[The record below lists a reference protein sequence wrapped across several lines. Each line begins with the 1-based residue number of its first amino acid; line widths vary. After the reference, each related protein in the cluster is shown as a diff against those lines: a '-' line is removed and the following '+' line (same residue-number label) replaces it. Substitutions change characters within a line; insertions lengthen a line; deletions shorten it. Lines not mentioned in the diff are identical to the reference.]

1 MHPSSPRGFTLIELL
16 MVVAIFA
23 IIAAVG
29 LPNLIGALQR
39 NRARGAADTIA
50 VAARDARARAIATG
64 WEVRVFGFNNESA
77 TRPNQFRIEGRANS
91 GVAWPPPATQGPV
104 TTDAQTADRWIDMA
118 VEYPGVRLNVG
129 DVGGQCGDPLGG
141 GVQTFCIEY
150 SSRGLL
156 NGLSYQGPGGNLQV
170 VDAGG
175 NVARRVG
182 AAVAGAVRVY

>member
-1 MHPSSPRGFTLIELL
+1 MHPSNPRGVTLIEVL

-50 VAARDARARAIATG
+50 VAARDARARAVSTG
-64 WEVRVFGFNNESA
+64 WEFRVFGFNNESA

-91 GVAWPPPATQGPV
+91 GVAWPAAAVVGPM
-104 TTDAQTADRWIDMA
+104 TTDTQMAERWTDMA

-129 DVGGQCGDPLGG
+129 DAGQCGDPLGG

-182 AAVAGAVRVY
+182 AAVAGAVRVF